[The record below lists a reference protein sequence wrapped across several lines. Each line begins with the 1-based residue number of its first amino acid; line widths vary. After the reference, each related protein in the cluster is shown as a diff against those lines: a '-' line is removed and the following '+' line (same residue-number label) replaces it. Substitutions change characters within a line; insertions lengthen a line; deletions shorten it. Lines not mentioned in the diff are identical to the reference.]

1 MTVPNVGDTPVTILN
16 DETVTSVVVSGGEH
30 GSDAT
35 VYFMSGDTA
44 ILGLVMSNAVAHTLK
59 MGLHPIRFKL

>member
-1 MTVPNVGDTPVTILN
+1 MTEVSSPKFKGTPMTMLN

-44 ILGLVMSNAVAHTLK
+44 ILGLAMSNAVAHTLK
-59 MGLHPIRFKL
+59 TGLQHI

>member
-1 MTVPNVGDTPVTILN
+1 MTDLKFKGTQMAMLN
-16 DETVTSVVVSGGEH
+16 DETVTSVVVSGGER

-35 VYFMSGDTA
+35 VYFMSDDTA

-59 MGLHPIRFKL
+59 MGLPDLA